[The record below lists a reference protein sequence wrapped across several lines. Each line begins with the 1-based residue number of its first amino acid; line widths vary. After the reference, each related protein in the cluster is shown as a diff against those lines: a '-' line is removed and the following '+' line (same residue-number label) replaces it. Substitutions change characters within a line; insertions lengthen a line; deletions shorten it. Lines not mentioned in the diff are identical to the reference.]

1 MNIREA
7 SKSFDKAA
15 KIIKNE
21 TNKMTKTEIEFKN

>member
-7 SKSFDKAA
+7 SKFFDKAA